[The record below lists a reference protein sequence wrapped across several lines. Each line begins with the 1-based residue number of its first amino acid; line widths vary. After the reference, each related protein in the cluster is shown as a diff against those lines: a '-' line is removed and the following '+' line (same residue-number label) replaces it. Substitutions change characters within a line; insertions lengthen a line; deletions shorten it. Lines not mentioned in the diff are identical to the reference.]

1 MMSGASIL
9 VYAERV
15 GGNLGEIEKLLAGP
29 LSAFTGVH
37 VLPFFHP
44 YDGADAGFDPIDH
57 TIVDPRLGDW
67 SDFKRISQTHELTA
81 DLIVNHASNLSP
93 EFLDWQQK
101 GDDSAYAGMFLTFD
115 VVFPDGGDE
124 DGITSFYRPRPG
136 LPFTAYEVKGRR
148 RLVWTTFMPSQVDID
163 IKHPAGQAYL
173 VRILEALKSGGVKVV
188 RLDAV
193 GYAVKTPGTDSF
205 MTPETLEFVSEIT
218 ELIHSYD
225 MRVLVEVHA
234 HYTQQLDIA
243 PLVDLIYDFQTAP
256 LLLHSF
262 FTGTVDR
269 LHDWFKI
276 RPKNCL
282 NVLDTHDGYG
292 VIDGGPINGRPG
304 LITQDEMAYI
314 FERASENT
322 GGHSERA
329 SVVPQW
335 FNLPHQ
341 INATLPNILADDTAY
356 VASRAVQFFLPG
368 EPQVYYVGLFNG
380 MDDQRLF
387 AATGQGRDVNRHHY
401 TPEEISD
408 ALEQPVTK
416 AIIALARIRRLSV
429 FEGDFSWSVTGASTI
444 RLAWQNGADSASLEI
459 DTAVG
464 GAAIKIEISHP
475 ELTASITSVQEL
487 AALAEPALQN

>member
-1 MMSGASIL
+1 MSGTSIL

-29 LSAFTGVH
+29 LADFDGIH

-44 YDGADAGFDPIDH
+44 YDGDDAGFDPIDH
-57 TIVDPRLGDW
+57 SIVDPRLGDW
-67 SDFKRISQTHELTA
+67 SDFKRISATHELTA
-81 DLIVNHASNLSP
+81 DLIVNHASYLSP
-93 EFLDWQQK
+93 EFQDWQAK
-101 GDDSAYAGMFLTFD
+101 GPASEFDGMFLTFD
-115 VVFPDGGDE
+115 VVFPNGGTE
-124 DGITSFYRPRPG
+124 EGITSFYRPRPG
-136 LPFTAYEVKGRR
+136 MPFTAYEVAGKR

-163 IKHPAGQAYL
+163 INHDAGKAYL
-173 VRILEALKSGGVKVV
+173 VRVLEALKSGGVKVV

-205 MTPETLEFVSEIT
+205 MTKETLDFVRDIT

-234 HYTQQLDIA
+234 HYTQQLDIS

-269 LHDWFKI
+269 LDDWFKI
-276 RPKNCL
+276 RPTNCL

-304 LITQDEMAYI
+304 LITQDEMAHI
-314 FERASENT
+314 FDVAEKNT
-322 GGHSERA
+322 GGHSAIA

-335 FNLPHQ
+335 FTLPHQ
-341 INATLPNILADDTAY
+341 INATLPNIVANDTAY
-356 VASRAVQFFLPG
+356 VAMRAVQFFLPG

-380 MDDQRLF
+380 MDDRELF
-387 AATGQGRDVNRHHY
+387 ARSGQGRDTNRHVY
-401 TPEEISD
+401 SPSEIEA
-408 ALEQPVTK
+408 ALKQPVTQ
-416 AIIALARIRRLSV
+416 AIIALARLRKHAA
-429 FEGDFSWSVTGASTI
+429 FEGEFSWQVLGAESI
-444 RLAWQNGADSASLEI
+444 RLQWVNGENKLTLDMQTTLGAPAFNIVASDASGSRHLEG
-459 DTAVG
+459 VEG
-464 GAAIKIEISHP
+464 
-475 ELTASITSVQEL
+475 LASY
-487 AALAEPALQN
+487 

>member
-1 MMSGASIL
+1 MSGASIL

-29 LSAFTGVH
+29 LADFNGVH

-44 YDGADAGFDPIDH
+44 YDGDDAGFDPIDH
-57 TIVDPRLGDW
+57 TIVDPRLGNW
-67 SDFKRISQTHELTA
+67 ADFKRISQTHELTA
-81 DLIVNHASNLSP
+81 DLIVNHASYLSP
-93 EFLDWQQK
+93 EFIDWQAK
-101 GDDSAYAGMFLTFD
+101 GDASEFAGMFLTMD
-115 VVFPDGGDE
+115 VVFPNGATE
-124 DGITSFYRPRPG
+124 AGITSFYRPRPG
-136 LPFTAYEVKGRR
+136 LPFTAYEVDGKR

-163 IKHPAGQAYL
+163 IKHPAGKAYL

-205 MTPETLEFVSEIT
+205 MTAETLEFVKEIG

-234 HYTQQLDIA
+234 HYTQQLEIA

-269 LHDWFKI
+269 LDNWFKI
-276 RPKNCL
+276 RPHNCL

-304 LITQDEMAYI
+304 LITQDEMAFI
-314 FERASENT
+314 FERAAQNT
-322 GGHSERA
+322 GGHSQIA

-341 INATLPNILADDTAY
+341 INATLPNILANDTAY

-380 MDDQRLF
+380 MDDQQLF
-387 AATGQGRDVNRHHY
+387 ARTGQGRDVNRHNY
-401 TPEEISD
+401 TPAEIAQ
-408 ALEQPVTK
+408 ALEQPVTR
-416 AIIALARIRRLSV
+416 AIVALARIRNHNAFNGEFTWL
-429 FEGDFSWSVTGASTI
+429 VTGPSSIT
-444 RLAWQNGADSASLEI
+444 LAWQNSGDSATLEVN
-459 DTAVG
+459 TS
-464 GAAIKIEISHP
+464 IENPSFTIQVRS
-475 ELTASITSVQEL
+475 ADGTSKRVSGVDEL
-487 AALAEPALQN
+487 AGF

>member
-1 MMSGASIL
+1 MTGASIL

-44 YDGADAGFDPIDH
+44 YDGHDAGFDPIDH

-81 DLIVNHASNLSP
+81 DLIVNHASYLSP
-93 EFLDWQQK
+93 EFLDWQEK
-101 GDDSAYAGMFLTFD
+101 GDDSEFAGMFLTFD
-115 VVFPDGGDE
+115 VVFPEGGNE

-136 LPFTAYEVKGRR
+136 LPFTAYEVKGSR

-205 MTPETLEFVSEIT
+205 MTPETLAFVSEIT
-218 ELIHSYD
+218 DLIHSYD

-269 LHDWFKI
+269 LADWFKI
-276 RPKNCL
+276 RPNNCL

-314 FERASENT
+314 FKRASENT
-322 GGHSERA
+322 GGHSDIA

-335 FNLPHQ
+335 FTLPHQ
-341 INATLPNILADDTAY
+341 INATLPNILADDVAY

-380 MDDQRLF
+380 MDDQQLF
-387 AATGQGRDVNRHHY
+387 ERTGQGRDVNRHNY
-401 TPEEISD
+401 TPAEIAS
-408 ALEQPVTK
+408 ALEQPVTQ

-429 FEGDFSWSVTGASTI
+429 FEGEFSWSVTSPTTI
-444 RLAWQNGADSASLEI
+444 RLAWQLGADSASLEI
-459 DTAVG
+459 DTTQGSAGFV
-464 GAAIKIEISHP
+464 IEVS
-475 ELTASITSVQEL
+475 ENGVTSRATNIEEL
-487 AALAEPALQN
+487 AALQGSSVSF

>member
-1 MMSGASIL
+1 MWRFKMSGTSIL

-15 GGNLGEIEKLLAGP
+15 GGNLAEIEKLLADQLKDFDGI
-29 LSAFTGVH
+29 H

-44 YDGADAGFDPIDH
+44 YDGDDAGFDPIDH
-57 TIVDPRLGDW
+57 TIVDPRLGTW
-67 SDFKRISQTHELTA
+67 ADFKRISKTHEVTA

-93 EFLDWQQK
+93 EFLDWQKK
-101 GDDSAYAGMFLTFD
+101 GDKSEYAGMFLTYD
-115 VVFPDGGDE
+115 AVFPNGGSEAD
-124 DGITSFYRPRPG
+124 ITSFYRPRPG
-136 LPFTAYEVKGRR
+136 FPFTAYEVAGER

-163 IKHPAGQAYL
+163 IKHERGMDYL
-173 VRILEALKSGGVKVV
+173 KRILEALKSGGVKVV

-205 MTPETLEFVSEIT
+205 MTEETLEFVKEIT
-218 ELIHSYD
+218 DLIHSYD

-269 LHDWFKI
+269 LDNWFKL

-292 VIDGGPINGRPG
+292 VIDGGPIGGRPG
-304 LITQDEMAYI
+304 LITQDEMAHI
-314 FERASENT
+314 FQVAEKNT
-322 GGHSERA
+322 GGHSAIA

-335 FNLPHQ
+335 FSLPHQ
-341 INATLPNILADDTAY
+341 INATLPNIVNNDASY
-356 VASRAVQFFLPG
+356 VIMRAVQFFLPG

-380 MDDQRLF
+380 MDDRELF
-387 AATGQGRDVNRHHY
+387 AKTEQGRDVNRHHY
-401 TPEEISD
+401 TPQEIEA
-408 ALEQPVTK
+408 ALKQPVTQ
-416 AIIALARIRRLSV
+416 AIIALARLRKHTA
-429 FEGDFSWSVTGASTI
+429 FEGEFSWKVTSESSIELSWKAGSESLT
-444 RLAWQNGADSASLEI
+444 LAFNTKTSEFQI
-459 DTAVG
+459 D
-464 GAAIKIEISHP
+464 IKDTSGSRTLGSISD
-475 ELTASITSVQEL
+475 L
-487 AALAEPALQN
+487 ANF

>member
-1 MMSGASIL
+1 MAGTSIL

-15 GGNLGEIEKLLAGP
+15 GGNLGEIEKLLQSS
-29 LSAFTGVH
+29 LKDFDGVH

-44 YDGADAGFDPIDH
+44 YDGDDAGFDPINH

-67 SDFKRISQTHELTA
+67 TDFKRISETHELTA

-93 EFLDWQQK
+93 EFLDWQAR
-101 GDDSAYAGMFLTFD
+101 GDKSPYAGMFLTFD
-115 VVFPDGGDE
+115 TVFPDGATE
-124 DGITSFYRPRPG
+124 EGITSFYRPRQG
-136 LPFTAYEVKGRR
+136 FPFTAYEVDGKR

-163 IKHPAGQAYL
+163 IKHPAGKDYL

-205 MTPETLEFVSEIT
+205 MTSETLEFVKEIT

-234 HYTQQLDIA
+234 HYTQQLEIS

-269 LHDWFKI
+269 LDNWFKI
-276 RPKNCL
+276 RPDNCL

-292 VIDGGPINGRPG
+292 VIDGGPINGREG
-304 LITQDEMAYI
+304 LISQEEMAFI
-314 FERASENT
+314 FDVAELNT
-322 GGHSERA
+322 LGHSLKA

-335 FNLPHQ
+335 FSLPHQ
-341 INATLPNILADDTAY
+341 INATLPNIVKNDEAY
-356 VASRAVQFFLPG
+356 VAMRAVQFFLPG

-380 MDDQRLF
+380 MDDVQLF
-387 AATGQGRDVNRHHY
+387 ERTNQGRDVNRHHY
-401 TPEEISD
+401 TVEEISK
-408 ALEQPVTK
+408 ALAEPVTQ
-416 AIIALARIRRLSV
+416 AIVALARLRKHV
-429 FEGDFSWSVTGASTI
+429 AFEGEFSWEVLSASKI
-444 RLAWQNGADSASLEI
+444 KLEWANGLEKASLEI
-459 DTAVG
+459 NTSLIAPSFT
-464 GAAIKIEISHP
+464 IEVSGSAGSKS
-475 ELTASITSVQEL
+475 LAGVAGLASF
-487 AALAEPALQN
+487 

>member
-1 MMSGASIL
+1 MSGTSIL

-15 GGNLGEIEKLLAGP
+15 GGNLGEIEKLLKGP
-29 LSAFTGVH
+29 LKDFNGVH

-44 YDGADAGFDPIDH
+44 YDGDDAGFDPIDH

-67 SDFKRISQTHELTA
+67 SDFKRISETHELTA

-101 GDDSAYAGMFLTFD
+101 GEASEFDGMFLTFD
-115 VVFPDGGDE
+115 VVFPNGADE
-124 DGITSFYRPRPG
+124 EGITSFYRPRPG
-136 LPFTAYEVKGRR
+136 FPFTAYEVDGKR

-163 IKHPAGQAYL
+163 INHKAGQDYL

-205 MTPETLEFVSEIT
+205 MTPETLEFVREIT
-218 ELIHSYD
+218 KLIHSYD

-234 HYTQQLDIA
+234 HYTQQLEIS

-269 LHDWFKI
+269 LADWFKI
-276 RPKNCL
+276 RPTNCL

-292 VIDGGPINGRPG
+292 VIDGGPINGKPG
-304 LITQDEMAYI
+304 LITQDEMAAI
-314 FERASENT
+314 FKKAEENT
-322 GGHSERA
+322 GGHSAIA
-329 SVVPQW
+329 SVIPQW
-335 FNLPHQ
+335 FSLPHQ
-341 INATLPNILADDTAY
+341 INATLPNIVANDEAY
-356 VASRAVQFFLPG
+356 VAMRAVQFFLPG

-380 MDDQRLF
+380 MDDQALF
-387 AATGQGRDVNRHHY
+387 AKTGQGRDTNRHVY
-401 TPEEISD
+401 TPAEID
-408 ALEQPVTK
+408 NALQEPVTK
-416 AIIALARIRRLSV
+416 AIISLAKLR
-429 FEGDFSWSVTGASTI
+429 
-444 RLAWQNGADSASLEI
+444 N
-459 DTAVG
+459 
-464 GAAIKIEISHP
+464 
-475 ELTASITSVQEL
+475 LTAFRGVFNWEVLTENEIQLSWNKDSEGLKLVINTSTANPGFRISISNNTGTKTLDGVEGL
-487 AALAEPALQN
+487 ANY

>member
-1 MMSGASIL
+1 MSGASIL

-29 LSAFTGVH
+29 LADFNGIH

-44 YDGADAGFDPIDH
+44 YDGDDAGFDPIDH
-57 TIVDPRLGDW
+57 KIVDPRLGNW
-67 SDFKRISQTHELTA
+67 QDFSRISKTHELTA
-81 DLIVNHASNLSP
+81 DLIVNHASYLSP
-93 EFLDWQQK
+93 EFIDWQEK
-101 GDDSAYAGMFLTFD
+101 GQASEFDGMFLTFD
-115 VVFPDGGDE
+115 VVFPNGGTE
-124 DGITSFYRPRPG
+124 EGITSFYRPRPG
-136 LPFTAYEVKGRR
+136 MPFTAYEVAGKR

-163 IKHPAGQAYL
+163 IKHEKGQQYL
-173 VRILEALKSGGVKVV
+173 RNVLEALASGGVKVV

-205 MTPETLEFVSEIT
+205 MTPETLKFVEEIT

-256 LLLHSF
+256 LLLHSL

-269 LHDWFKI
+269 LDNWFKI
-276 RPKNCL
+276 RPANCL

-304 LITQDEMAYI
+304 LITQDEMAAI
-314 FERASENT
+314 FKKAEENT
-322 GGHSERA
+322 NGHSAIA

-335 FNLPHQ
+335 FSLPHQ
-341 INATLPNILADDTAY
+341 INATLPNIVANDTAY
-356 VASRAVQFFLPG
+356 TIMRAVQFFLPG

-380 MDDQRLF
+380 MDDVELF
-387 AATGQGRDVNRHHY
+387 NKTGQGRDVNRHNY
-401 TPEEISD
+401 TPAEIEV
-408 ALEQPVTK
+408 ALKQPVTQ
-416 AIIALARIRRLSV
+416 AILGLARLRKLPV
-429 FEGDFSWSVTGASTI
+429 FEGGFGWTVTGNNSMQ
-444 RLAWQNGADSASLEI
+444 LAWVKGTDKLTLEFCTEVDNYWLTIEATDSNG
-459 DTAVG
+459 TRKFG
-464 GAAIKIEISHP
+464 
-475 ELTASITSVQEL
+475 SVQEL
-487 AALAEPALQN
+487 ANA

>member
-1 MMSGASIL
+1 MAGTSIL

-29 LSAFTGVH
+29 LKDFDGVH

-44 YDGADAGFDPIDH
+44 YDGDDAGFDPIDH
-57 TIVDPRLGDW
+57 TIVDPRLGSW
-67 SDFKRISQTHELTA
+67 ADFKRISNTHELTA

-93 EFLDWQQK
+93 EFLDWQEK
-101 GDDSAYAGMFLTFD
+101 GDASAYNGLFLTFD
-115 VVFPDGGDE
+115 TVFPNGGSEAD
-124 DGITSFYRPRPG
+124 ITSFYRPRPG
-136 LPFTAYEVKGRR
+136 FPFTAYEVAGKR
-148 RLVWTTFMPSQVDID
+148 RLVWTTFMPSQVDVD
-163 IKHPAGQAYL
+163 IKHEQGKAYL

-205 MTPETLEFVSEIT
+205 MTKETLEFVKEIT
-218 ELIHSYD
+218 DLIHSYD

-269 LHDWFKI
+269 LDKWFSL
-276 RPKNCL
+276 RPNNCL

-292 VIDGGPINGRPG
+292 VIDGGPIGGRPG
-304 LITQDEMAYI
+304 LITQDEMAHI
-314 FERASENT
+314 FKVAEKNT
-322 GGHSERA
+322 AGHSAVA

-335 FNLPHQ
+335 FSLPHQ
-341 INATLPNILADDTAY
+341 INATLPNIVANDTAY
-356 VASRAVQFFLPG
+356 VIMRAVQFFLPG

-380 MDDQRLF
+380 MDDKELF
-387 AATGQGRDVNRHHY
+387 EKTGQGRDVNRHNY
-401 TPEEISD
+401 TPAEISK
-408 ALEQPVTK
+408 ALESEVTQ
-416 AIIALARIRRLSV
+416 AIIALARVRKHPA
-429 FEGDFSWSVTGASTI
+429 FQGDFSWQV
-444 RLAWQNGADSASLEI
+444 LGADSMKLSWVNGSESLSLTFSLKNPSFSIEGTEI
-459 DTAVG
+459 KSVSG
-464 GAAIKIEISHP
+464 IS
-475 ELTASITSVQEL
+475 EL
-487 AALAEPALQN
+487 ANY

>member
-1 MMSGASIL
+1 MSGASIL

-29 LSAFTGVH
+29 LADFKGVH

-44 YDGADAGFDPIDH
+44 YDGDDAGFDPIDH

-67 SDFKRISQTHELTA
+67 ADFKRISQTHELTA
-81 DLIVNHASNLSP
+81 DLIVNHASYLSP
-93 EFLDWQQK
+93 EFIDWQEK
-101 GDDSAYAGMFLTFD
+101 GDASEFAGMFLTFD
-115 VVFPDGGDE
+115 VVFPDGGTE
-124 DGITSFYRPRPG
+124 NGITSFYRPRPG
-136 LPFTAYEVKGRR
+136 LPFTAYEVDGKR

-205 MTPETLEFVSEIT
+205 MTPETLEFVKEISD
-218 ELIHSYD
+218 LIHSYD

-269 LHDWFKI
+269 LDDWFKI
-276 RPKNCL
+276 RPNNCL

-304 LITQDEMAYI
+304 LITQDEMAFI
-314 FERASENT
+314 FQRASENT
-322 GGHSERA
+322 GGHSDIA

-335 FNLPHQ
+335 FTLPHQ
-341 INATLPNILADDTAY
+341 INATLPNILANDTAY

-380 MDDQRLF
+380 MDDRELF
-387 AATGQGRDVNRHHY
+387 AKTEQGRDVNRHHY
-401 TPEEISD
+401 TPEEIGE
-408 ALEQPVTK
+408 ALHQPVTK
-416 AIIALARIRRLSV
+416 AIVALAKIRNLSV
-429 FEGDFSWSVTGASTI
+429 FEGNFSWRVSGSSQI
-444 RLAWQNGADSASLEI
+444 ELEWCNGSECAILRV
-459 DTAVG
+459 DTKVSEPAFS
-464 GAAIKIEISHP
+464 IEI
-475 ELTASITSVQEL
+475 TAADGSKISLDGVEGL
-487 AALAEPALQN
+487 AGY